1 MSTPGRPLSTTPPAT
16 ELHAGYSSEGAT
28 ARPWSETAAVLTDA
42 PLYWLSTV
50 RPDGRPHVTPLIG
63 VWAQGALHF
72 CTGPAERKARNLAA
86 NPEVVLTTGANA
98 LDSGFDV
105 VVEGRADRV
114 TDHARLTALA
124 REWEAKYGADW
135 HFDVEDGSFVQPEAG
150 AAQVFAVHP
159 RTVFGFGKGDP
170 YSQTRYRFT

>member
-1 MSTPGRPLSTTPPAT
+1 MSTTEQPPAT
-16 ELHAGYSSEGAT
+16 ELDARYSSAGAT
-28 ARPWSETAAVLTDA
+28 PRPWPEAAAVLADA

-63 VWAQGALHF
+63 VWSQGALHF
-72 CTGPAERKARNLAA
+72 CTGPQERKARNLAA
-86 NPEVVLTTGANA
+86 NPEVILTTGANT
-98 LDSGFDV
+98 LDSGFDL

-114 TDHARLTALA
+114 TDGERLAALA

-135 HFDVEDGSFVQPEAG
+135 HFDVEGGSFVQAEAG
-150 AAQVFAVHP
+150 HAHVFAVHP
-159 RTVFGFGKGDP
+159 RTAFGFGKGEP

>member
-1 MSTPGRPLSTTPPAT
+1 MSTPEQPLSATGPAT
-16 ELHAGYSSEGAT
+16 ELDARYSSEGGT
-28 ARPWSETAAVLTDA
+28 ARPWPETAAVLADA

-63 VWAQGALHF
+63 VWSQGALHF

-114 TDHARLTALA
+114 TDHARLTALT

-150 AAQVFAVHP
+150 HAHVFAVHP

>member
-1 MSTPGRPLSTTPPAT
+1 MSTTEQPPAT
-16 ELHAGYSSEGAT
+16 ELDARYSSAGAT
-28 ARPWSETAAVLTDA
+28 ARPWPEAAAVLADA

-63 VWAQGALHF
+63 VWSQGALHF
-72 CTGPAERKARNLAA
+72 CTGPQERKARNLAA
-86 NPEVVLTTGANA
+86 NPEVILTTGANT
-98 LDSGFDV
+98 LDSGFDL

-114 TDHARLTALA
+114 TDDERLAALA

-135 HFDVEDGSFVQPEAG
+135 RFDVEGGSFVQAEAG
-150 AAQVFAVHP
+150 HAHVFAVHP
-159 RTVFGFGKGDP
+159 RTAFGFGKGEP

>member
-1 MSTPGRPLSTTPPAT
+1 MATTEQPPAT
-16 ELHAGYSSEGAT
+16 ELDARYSSEGAT
-28 ARPWSETAAVLTDA
+28 ARPWPEVAALLGAA

-63 VWAQGALHF
+63 VWWEGALHF

-86 NPEVVLTTGANA
+86 NAEVVLTTGANA

-105 VVEGRADRV
+105 VVEGLADRV
-114 TDHARLTALA
+114 TDHGRLTALA
-124 REWEAKYGADW
+124 RAWEAKYGSDW

-150 AAQVFAVHP
+150 HAHVFAVHP
-159 RTVFGFGKGDP
+159 RTVFGFGKGEP
-170 YSQTRYRFT
+170 YSQTRYRFR

>member
-1 MSTPGRPLSTTPPAT
+1 MSTTEQPPAT
-16 ELHAGYSSEGAT
+16 ELDARCSSAGAT
-28 ARPWSETAAVLTDA
+28 ARPWPEAAAVLADA

-63 VWAQGALHF
+63 VWSQGALHF
-72 CTGPAERKARNLAA
+72 CTGPQERKARNLAA
-86 NPEVVLTTGANA
+86 NPEVILTTGANT
-98 LDSGFDV
+98 LDSGFDL

-114 TDHARLTALA
+114 TDGERLAALA

-135 HFDVEDGSFVQPEAG
+135 HFDVEGGSFVQAEAG
-150 AAQVFAVHP
+150 HAHVFAVHP
-159 RTVFGFGKGDP
+159 RTAFGFGKGDP